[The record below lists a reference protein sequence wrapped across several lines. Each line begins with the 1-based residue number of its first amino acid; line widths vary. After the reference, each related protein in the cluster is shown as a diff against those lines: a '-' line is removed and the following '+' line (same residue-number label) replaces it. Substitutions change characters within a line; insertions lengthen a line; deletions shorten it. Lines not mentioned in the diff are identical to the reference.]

1 MSNYKYSE
9 ELIQKCCE
17 DYRAGVSVAAIC
29 EETGVSRSSVYAWIA
44 KLGNDDPI
52 DCTYKKTLAH
62 LRSKYEKALQII
74 EILKVTDCTVS
85 APLRER
91 LYALEKLQGSYSVRV
106 LCEALNVDR
115 GTFYNHLKR
124 NKKGDTEFAQKKRDL
139 TEMVLDIYNDSR
151 GVYGRDKIHAILQQ
165 RGITTS
171 PQTVAK
177 IMCEQGITSMRTTA
191 KRDYYAW
198 RKTHETNNVLR
209 QNFTYDKPNMVWVGD
224 CTQINLFQRKYH
236 ICAIVDLF
244 SRKVVAYKVS
254 QRPSTRLVTDTFKM
268 AYAERNP
275 EPGLIFHSDQG
286 CQYTSHAYR
295 ELMQNLGVIQSFSK
309 KSSPH
314 DNAVI
319 ESFFA
324 TLKQEELYRERYASE
339 VEFKRRLKNYIE
351 HYNSIRPHRTNKNLS
366 PDQKE
371 CAFYAKTAS
380 SCPV

>member
-1 MSNYKYSE
+1 MSNQKYSA

-17 DYRAGVSVAAIC
+17 DYRAGVSVATIC
-29 EETGVSRSSVYAWIA
+29 KETGASRSSVYAWIA
-44 KLGNDDPI
+44 ELGDNDPVDF
-52 DCTYKKTLAH
+52 TYKKSLAH
-62 LRSKYEKALQII
+62 LRKKYEKALQII
-74 EILKVTDCTVS
+74 DILKAVDCTVS

-91 LYALEKLQGSYSVRV
+91 LYALEKLQDSYSIRV
-106 LCEALNVDR
+106 LCEALEVDR
-115 GTFYNHLKR
+115 GTFYNHLRR
-124 NKKGDTEFAQKKRDL
+124 NKKGNTEFSERKRDL
-139 TEMVLDIYNDSR
+139 TEMILEIYNDSR

-177 IMCEQGITSMRTTA
+177 IMREQGITSMRSTA
-191 KRDYYAW
+191 KKDYYAW
-198 RKTHETNNVLR
+198 RKMHETNNVLR
-209 QNFTYDKPNMVWVGD
+209 QHFTFDKPNTVWVGD
-224 CTQINLFQRKYH
+224 CTQINLFQRKYY

-286 CQYTSHAYR
+286 CQYTSQAYR
-295 ELMQNLGVIQSFSK
+295 TLMQSLGVVQSFSK
-309 KSSPH
+309 KGTPH

-324 TLKQEELYRERYASE
+324 TLKQEELYRENYHSE
-339 VEFKRRLKNYIE
+339 VEFKQRLKEYIE
-351 HYNSIRPHRTNKNLS
+351 KYNFERPHRTNKNLS

-371 CAFYAKTAS
+371 RAYYAKAAS
-380 SCPV
+380 SCPA